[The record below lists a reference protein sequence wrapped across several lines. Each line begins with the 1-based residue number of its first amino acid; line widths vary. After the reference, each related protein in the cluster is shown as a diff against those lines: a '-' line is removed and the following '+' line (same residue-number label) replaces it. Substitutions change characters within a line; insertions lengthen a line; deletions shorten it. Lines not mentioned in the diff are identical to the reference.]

1 MWFFALNGMAYL
13 LYTFFSGARRELLP
27 TRHSF
32 AEAIEMTLHDLRLS
46 KRHGGSI
53 FGLRSPTLAFFLVH
67 VVQVIRAGWNNFRAM
82 IIDYEISPDKMA
94 KREEVPD
101 EQSISPS

>member
-1 MWFFALNGMAYL
+1 MEHNRSLTRVSFSWARAPCSPGSLSTNQPNCMYL
-13 LYTFFSGARRELLP
+13 LPCSAATRR
-27 TRHSF
+27 R
-32 AEAIEMTLHDLRLS
+32 
-46 KRHGGSI
+46 GGSI

-82 IIDYEISPDKMA
+82 IIGYEISPDKMA
-94 KREEVPD
+94 RREEVPD